1 MKFSL
6 SIFGLMLLA
15 CFSASA
21 QAVNVDLSLEQQQ
34 FLPSESLPVAVHI
47 TNRSGQ
53 SLHLGAD
60 ANWLTFDV
68 ESADGFI
75 VIKNADAPV
84 VGEFDL
90 GSSEVATKRV
100 DLAPYFTLTQAGRY
114 RVIATVRIKNWNTEI
129 SSAPQGF
136 DVIDGAKLWSQ
147 TFGVP
152 MPAGETNQPPEV
164 RRYTLEQA
172 NYLRSQLRLYA
183 QVSNESESRVFKVVA
198 LGRMVSFGRPEAQL
212 DRLSNLHVLWQSG
225 GAVFSY
231 AVVSPGGVILQQEIY
246 DYINTHPRLGANDSG
261 DIVVIGG
268 VRRVKPE
275 VLPTV
280 KSPNELPAPA
290 KP

>member
-1 MKFSL
+1 MKFLL
-6 SIFGLMLLA
+6 SVFGLALLA

-21 QAVNVDLSLEQQQ
+21 QVSVNLSLDQQQ
-34 FLPSESLPVAVHI
+34 FLPSEKLPVAVHI

-53 SLHLGAD
+53 TLHLGAD
-60 ANWLTFDV
+60 SNWLTFDV

-75 VIKNADAPV
+75 VAQNGNVPV
-84 VGEFDL
+84 LGEFDL

-100 DLAPYFTLTQAGRY
+100 DLAPYFTLTQPGSY
-114 RVIATVRIKNWNTEI
+114 TIIATVRIKAWNTEI
-129 SSAPQGF
+129 SSPPQSF
-136 DVIDGAKLWSQ
+136 DVIHGAKLWSQ

-152 MPAGETNQPPEV
+152 VPGGASNQPPEV
-164 RRYTLEQA
+164 RKYTLEQA

-198 LGRMVSFGRPEAQL
+198 LGKMVSFGRPEAQL
-212 DRLSNLHVLWQSG
+212 DSKSNLHVLWQSG
-225 GAVFSY
+225 GAIFSY
-231 AVVSPGGVILQQEIY
+231 AVVSPGGAILQQEIY
-246 DYINTHPRLGANDSG
+246 DYIRTRPRLGTDASG

-268 VRRVKPE
+268 VRRIEPE
-275 VLPTV
+275 PLPTV

>member
-1 MKFSL
+1 
-6 SIFGLMLLA
+6 MLLT
-15 CFSASA
+15 CLSASA

-114 RVIATVRIKNWNTEI
+114 RVIATVRIKDWNTEI

-147 TFGVP
+147 TF
-152 MPAGETNQPPEV
+152 
-164 RRYTLEQA
+164 RRADARRRDQSARRKSANTLW
-172 NYLRSQLRLYA
+172 
-183 QVSNESESRVFKVVA
+183 SRRIICARNCGFMC
-198 LGRMVSFGRPEAQL
+198 R
-212 DRLSNLHVLWQSG
+212 
-225 GAVFSY
+225 
-231 AVVSPGGVILQQEIY
+231 
-246 DYINTHPRLGANDSG
+246 
-261 DIVVIGG
+261 
-268 VRRVKPE
+268 
-275 VLPTV
+275 
-280 KSPNELPAPA
+280 
-290 KP
+290 

>member
-6 SIFGLMLLA
+6 PVFGLALLA

-21 QAVNVDLSLEQQQ
+21 QVSVDVTLEQDQ

-53 SLHLGAD
+53 TLHPGAD
-60 ANWLTFDV
+60 TNWLTFDV

-75 VIKNADAPV
+75 VAKNADVPV
-84 VGEFDL
+84 QGEFEL

-100 DLAPYFTLTQAGRY
+100 DLAPYFALSQVGRY
-114 RVIATVRIKNWNTEI
+114 SIIATVRIKEWGAEI
-129 SSAPQGF
+129 TSPPRSF
-136 DVIDGAKLWSQ
+136 DVINGAKFWSQ

-152 MPAGETNQPPEV
+152 APAGAGNQPPEV
-164 RRYTLEQA
+164 RKYTLEEA
-172 NYLRSQLRLYA
+172 NYLRQQLRLYA

-198 LGRMVSFGRPEAQL
+198 LGNMTSFGVPEEQL
-212 DRLSNLHVLWQSG
+212 DQWSNLHVLWQNG
-225 GAVFSY
+225 GSVFSY
-231 AVVSPGGVILQQEIY
+231 AVVNPGGAVMQREIY
-246 DYINTHPRLGANDSG
+246 DYRDRHPRLGTNDSG

-268 VRRVKPE
+268 VLRVKPE
-275 VLPTV
+275 TVPSV
-280 KSPNELPAPA
+280 KSPDELPPPA

>member
-1 MKFSL
+1 MKFSW
-6 SIFGLMLLA
+6 SIFGLVLLT
-15 CFSASA
+15 FFRVSA
-21 QAVNVDLSLEQQQ
+21 QVNVDVALEQEQ

-53 SLHLGAD
+53 TLHLGAD
-60 ANWLTFDV
+60 ANWLTLDV

-75 VIKNADAPV
+75 VIKNADVPV
-84 VGEFDL
+84 VGEFNL

-100 DLAPYFTLTQAGRY
+100 DLAPYFTLTQPGRY
-114 RVIATVRIKNWNTEI
+114 RIIATVRIKDWSTEVT
-129 SSAPQGF
+129 SPPQSF
-136 DVIDGAKLWSQ
+136 DVINGAKLWSQ

-152 MPAGETNQPPEV
+152 MPTGESNQPPEV
-164 RRYTLEQA
+164 RKYTLEQA

-198 LGRMVSFGRPEAQL
+198 LGKMVSFGRPEAQL

-231 AVVSPGGVILQQEIY
+231 AVVNTGGVILKQEIY
-246 DYINTHPRLGANDSG
+246 DYIKTRPRLGADDSG
-261 DIVVIGG
+261 DIGVIGG

-275 VLPTV
+275 ILPVV
-280 KSPNELPAPA
+280 KSPDELPAPA
-290 KP
+290 QP

>member
-6 SIFGLMLLA
+6 PVLGLALLA
-15 CFSASA
+15 CFSAPA
-21 QAVNVDLSLEQQQ
+21 QVSVDLSLDQQQ

-47 TNRSGQ
+47 TNRSGRA
-53 SLHLGAD
+53 LHLGAD

-75 VIKNADAPV
+75 VAKNADVPV
-84 VGEFDL
+84 QGEFDL

-100 DLAPYFTLTQAGRY
+100 DLAPYFTLTQSGHY
-114 RVIATVRIKNWNTEI
+114 TVIATVRIKDWGTEI
-129 SSAPQGF
+129 TSPPQSF
-136 DVIDGAKLWSQ
+136 DVINGAKLWSL

-152 MPAGETNQPPEV
+152 AGASNQPPEV
-164 RRYTLEQA
+164 RKYTLEEA

-198 LGRMVSFGRPEAQL
+198 LGRMVSFGSPEEQL
-212 DRLSNLHVLWQSG
+212 DQLSNLHVLWQSG

-231 AVVSPGGVILQQEIY
+231 AVVSPGGAVLQREIY
-246 DYINTHPRLGANDSG
+246 DYVNTHPRLGTNGSG
-261 DIVVIGG
+261 DIVVVGG
-268 VRRVKPE
+268 VRRVEPE
-275 VLPTV
+275 TLPAV
-280 KSPNELPAPA
+280 KSPDELPAPV

>member
-1 MKFSL
+1 MKCVW
-6 SIFGLMLLA
+6 SIFNLVLLA
-15 CFSASA
+15 YFRASA
-21 QAVNVDLSLEQQQ
+21 QVSVEMTLNQDQ

-60 ANWLTFDV
+60 TNWLTFDV

-75 VIKNADAPV
+75 VLKNADVPV
-84 VGEFDL
+84 QGEFEL

-100 DLAPYFTLTQAGRY
+100 DLAPYFVLTQSGRY
-114 RVIATVRIKNWNTEI
+114 HIIATVRIKAWGVEVT
-129 SSAPQGF
+129 SPPLSF

-152 MPAGETNQPPEV
+152 VPAGAGNQPPEV
-164 RRYTLEQA
+164 RKYTLEQA

-183 QVSNESESRVFKVVA
+183 LISNESESHVFKVVV

-212 DRLSNLHVLWQSG
+212 DQLSNMHVLWQSG

-231 AVVSPGGVILQQEIY
+231 VVVSPGGAVLQREIF
-246 DYINTHPRLGANDSG
+246 DYINTHPQLGTNDSG

-268 VRRVKPE
+268 VRRVEPE
-275 VLPTV
+275 PLPDV
-280 KSPNELPAPA
+280 KLPDELPAQP
-290 KP
+290 